1 MSTVLVVDDIKGVRE
16 QYAYDINRKTEH
28 EVVTAAHGQEALDLL
43 TSEAIDLVVLDLEMP
58 VMDGLEMLEQMES
71 KQMDDI
77 SVIVYTAQGNFQK
90 CVRAVKLGAYNF
102 FDKNEVN
109 LDQLIRIIENALEQ
123 RRLMQENRQL
133 RRLSGRD
140 SSLIGE
146 SQHTKALR
154 DQILKM
160 ARVPSNVVILGESG
174 TGKEVVA
181 REIHRFSHRADKPFI
196 AVNCAAL
203 PEHLVES
210 ELFGFEKGAF
220 SGAIRTTK
228 GKFEAANGG
237 ILLLDEIGDMPLSV
251 QAKLLRVLQEDEVNR
266 LGSGG
271 RSIPLDVR
279 VLAASNRP
287 LEQEMEAGKFRDDLY
302 YRICTH
308 VIRLPPLRER
318 PDDVAPLAIHFI
330 ERTCEKFGIATK
342 TLHPETLTI
351 LKSYSWEKNNV
362 RELEN
367 IVERMIIQA
376 EGDTILP
383 EQVPADIRN
392 PRTRISSTAEKSYQE
407 LKYEAERQ
415 ILLQALEENDWHITN
430 TAKALDISN
439 HSNLLKMMRRLEI
452 QRPEDQ

>member
-1 MSTVLVVDDIKGVRE
+1 MSTILVVDDIKGVRE
-16 QYAYDINRKTEH
+16 QYAYDINRKTDH
-28 EVVTAAHGQEALDLL
+28 EVVTASNGQEALDLL
-43 TSEAIDLVVLDLEMP
+43 TKEAIDLVVLDLEMP
-58 VMDGLEMLEQMES
+58 VVDGLEMLEQMDT
-71 KQMDDI
+71 KLLDDI

-90 CVRAVKLGAYNF
+90 CVRAIKLGAYNF

-133 RRLSGRD
+133 RHLSGRD

-146 SQHTKALR
+146 SQQTKALR
-154 DQILKM
+154 KQILKV
-160 ARVPSNVVILGESG
+160 AAVPSNVVILGESG

-181 REIHRFSHRADKPFI
+181 REIHRFSDRSEKPFI

-237 ILLLDEIGDMPLSV
+237 ILLLDEISEMPLSV
-251 QAKLLRVLQEDEVNR
+251 QAKLLRVLQENEINR

-271 RSIPLDVR
+271 RTIPLDVR

-287 LEQEMEAGKFRDDLY
+287 LEQEMEEGKFREDLY

-308 VIRLPPLRER
+308 VVRIPPLRER
-318 PDDVAPLAIHFI
+318 PDDVGPLTIHFI
-330 ERTCEKFGIATK
+330 ERTCEKFGFPTK
-342 TLHPETLTI
+342 TLHPEALSI
-351 LKSYSWEKNNV
+351 LQSYTWEKNNV

-376 EGDTILP
+376 DGETILP
-383 EQVPADIRN
+383 EHVPADIRS
-392 PRTRISSTAEKSYQE
+392 PRTRVTSATNKSYQD
-407 LKYEAERQ
+407 LKYEAERH

-430 TAKALDISN
+430 TARALDISN

-452 QRPEDQ
+452 ERPENQ